1 MSKQPPDAVV
11 KEFSLLPKV
20 TNATMC
26 QWLNVSQVINGGIAG
41 IVGVSIIFPLDL
53 VKVFG
58 VLSCLKKWFGYFDIC
73 TLVQVRLQ
81 NQKIGG
87 GTKIYTGMADCFRK
101 IYKSEVGEKKKGNC
115 IIFSSRDSLACTEV
129 AQSICYSSHQRRQD
143 TYVRT
148 EKFEFKMVKL

>member
-11 KEFSLLPKV
+11 KQFSLLPKV
-20 TNATMC
+20 TNATMA

-101 IYKSEVGEKKKGNC
+101 IYKSEVGEKKKRNW
-115 IIFSSRDSLACTEV
+115 IIFPAGILWHVPRLRSQYATRRTREGKIHMSEQKSL
-129 AQSICYSSHQRRQD
+129 SL
-143 TYVRT
+143 
-148 EKFEFKMVKL
+148 KW

>member
-20 TNATMC
+20 TNTTMA

-101 IYKSEVGEKKKGNC
+101 IYKSEVGEKKGKLHN
-115 IIFSSRDSLACTEV
+115 FSSRDSLACTEV

>member
-101 IYKSEVGEKKKGNC
+101 IYKSEVGEKKKGNW
-115 IIFSSRDSLACTEV
+115 IIFPAGILWHVPRLRSQYATRRTREGKIHMSEQKSL
-129 AQSICYSSHQRRQD
+129 SL
-143 TYVRT
+143 
-148 EKFEFKMVKL
+148 KW

>member
-20 TNATMC
+20 TNTTMA

-101 IYKSEVGEKKKGNC
+101 IYKSEVGEKKKRNW
-115 IIFSSRDSLACTEV
+115 IIFPAGILWHVPRLRSQYATRRTREGKIHMSEQKSL
-129 AQSICYSSHQRRQD
+129 SL
-143 TYVRT
+143 
-148 EKFEFKMVKL
+148 KW